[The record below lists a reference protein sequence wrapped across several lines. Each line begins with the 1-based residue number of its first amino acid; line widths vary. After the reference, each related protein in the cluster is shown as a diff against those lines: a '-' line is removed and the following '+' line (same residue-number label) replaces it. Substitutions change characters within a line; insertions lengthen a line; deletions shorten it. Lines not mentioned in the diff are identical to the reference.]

1 MSSGTDRRARRD
13 ANEHG
18 ANEQAASEHGAS
30 EQRHRSFCR
39 FCSALCGIIVTTRG
53 DEVVDVRGDPEHPLS
68 RGYTCPKGRAL
79 GAWHHHSLR
88 LDAPLLGRGDARRP
102 TDWGSCLDDLAA
114 RIRAVQD
121 AHGPDAVGM
130 YLATASSFDAA
141 GGRLAF
147 RLFQALGSR
156 SRYTAVT
163 IDTPCR
169 PLVSDLMSG
178 QAGLMPCLDLDTA
191 GLTILVGTNPVVSHG
206 HTTSMP
212 DPVVR
217 LRELASAPRELWV
230 IDPRR
235 TETARIATRHLAPRP
250 GTDHALFAAVV
261 RSLLVNGGADDEYLE
276 RHADGV
282 DRLRAAVEP
291 WTVERAARTTG
302 LDEQDVRDLVDAV
315 RRHGRL
321 AALTG
326 TGTTMAASATA
337 TEWLVWAL
345 QVVTGSYERPGGL
358 WFQPGFLRC
367 FDRRTLRPSPPEP
380 IEWPRPPSR
389 PDLPGFFGEYPCAAL
404 ADEIEAGNLRALIVI
419 GGNPATALPDAPRVE
434 RALASLDVLAV
445 ADVVHTETTAQATH
459 VLPCAGQ
466 LERADVPDYVDQYY
480 GAVASQYTP
489 AVVPVGADR
498 KPLWWICAA
507 LGERLGHTLLPG
519 GLTLDDASDDAV
531 LDTFAN
537 RGRMPLDGLRAAPT
551 AVVAEGPVRGWVHE
565 RVLPDGR
572 WRLAP
577 QVLVDDLAR
586 HDIDPTDTD
595 PTPTSH
601 GGADAPDDGTDGALV
616 LVVRRLLRTLNSQL
630 RDTAAPNARLDAPVL
645 AMHPED
651 AARRRIADGDRVCI
665 ESATGATHAD
675 VVLDD
680 GIRCGCVALPHGW
693 STARV
698 GALTTATD
706 RVDPLT
712 GMVLQTGVRVR
723 VTRVAPPAA

>member
-1 MSSGTDRRARRD
+1 PGHARDERRAAPRPQRPGAAARRRRHRRSLRRGQHRRQRVRLGVPERWRHPRQRHRVRLPRRAARRLPAGARHLTSRPAMSSGTDRRARRD

-250 GTDHALFAAVV
+250 GTD
-261 RSLLVNGGADDEYLE
+261 
-276 RHADGV
+276 
-282 DRLRAAVEP
+282 
-291 WTVERAARTTG
+291 
-302 LDEQDVRDLVDAV
+302 
-315 RRHGRL
+315 
-321 AALTG
+321 
-326 TGTTMAASATA
+326 
-337 TEWLVWAL
+337 
-345 QVVTGSYERPGGL
+345 
-358 WFQPGFLRC
+358 
-367 FDRRTLRPSPPEP
+367 
-380 IEWPRPPSR
+380 
-389 PDLPGFFGEYPCAAL
+389 
-404 ADEIEAGNLRALIVI
+404 
-419 GGNPATALPDAPRVE
+419 
-434 RALASLDVLAV
+434 
-445 ADVVHTETTAQATH
+445 
-459 VLPCAGQ
+459 
-466 LERADVPDYVDQYY
+466 
-480 GAVASQYTP
+480 
-489 AVVPVGADR
+489 
-498 KPLWWICAA
+498 
-507 LGERLGHTLLPG
+507 
-519 GLTLDDASDDAV
+519 
-531 LDTFAN
+531 
-537 RGRMPLDGLRAAPT
+537 
-551 AVVAEGPVRGWVHE
+551 
-565 RVLPDGR
+565 
-572 WRLAP
+572 
-577 QVLVDDLAR
+577 
-586 HDIDPTDTD
+586 
-595 PTPTSH
+595 
-601 GGADAPDDGTDGALV
+601 
-616 LVVRRLLRTLNSQL
+616 
-630 RDTAAPNARLDAPVL
+630 
-645 AMHPED
+645 
-651 AARRRIADGDRVCI
+651 
-665 ESATGATHAD
+665 
-675 VVLDD
+675 
-680 GIRCGCVALPHGW
+680 
-693 STARV
+693 
-698 GALTTATD
+698 
-706 RVDPLT
+706 
-712 GMVLQTGVRVR
+712 
-723 VTRVAPPAA
+723 